1 MKNKG
6 YRITVSLAFAWT
18 VVLLF
23 VWAYR
28 LSIEFG
34 VTGSLAFLAYRP
46 EFLAV
51 LPCAVLLVG
60 AWQMRRWAIPGLC
73 LGALGLP
80 VLKRAL
86 GGAYYGAWVVGTSLF
101 ACLALR
107 LWSALRPNAAMSAS
121 DI

>member
-6 YRITVSLAFAWT
+6 YRITVGLAFAWT
-18 VVLLF
+18 VLLPF
-23 VWAYR
+23 LWAYR

-34 VTGSLAFLAYRP
+34 LTGSLAFLAYRP

-73 LGALGLP
+73 FGALGLP
-80 VLKRAL
+80 VLKLTL
-86 GGAYYGAWVVGTSLF
+86 GGASYGAWMVGTFLF
-101 ACLALR
+101 ACLALH
-107 LWSALRPNAAMSAS
+107 LWSVLKPNAAMSAS

>member
-6 YRITVSLAFAWT
+6 YRITVVLAFAWT
-18 VVLLF
+18 VLLPF
-23 VWAYR
+23 LWAYR

-34 VTGSLAFLAYRP
+34 LASSLAFLAYRP

-51 LPCAVLLVG
+51 LPCAILLVG

-73 LGALGLP
+73 FAALALP
-80 VLKRAL
+80 VLKL
-86 GGAYYGAWVVGTSLF
+86 TQGGASHGAWAVGALLF
-101 ACLALR
+101 ASLALR
-107 LWSALRPNAAMSAS
+107 LWSVLKPNVAMSAS